1 MRTAPLRSK
10 IKLSNYMKTPTQ
22 TDPPVALYRLVRL
35 LRNLTDVYRQA
46 EINRL
51 VTRAGRRCA
60 RDFSHAIDHI
70 PDTDPSKATY
80 QDRVNMWKDTFW
92 DCAAYRDSM
101 HHEIWGLESK
111 VEKLEKQLR
120 AAGIEPVTELPF

>member
-1 MRTAPLRSK
+1 M
-10 IKLSNYMKTPTQ
+10 SNQPTNPNPE
-22 TDPPVALYRLVRL
+22 PPQQPCGKGSSVQCLVQL
-35 LRNLTDVYRQA
+35 LRDLTDVHRQA

-70 PDTDPSKATY
+70 PEGDPSKAIY
-80 QDRVNMWKDTFW
+80 RQRVSMWKNVFW
-92 DCAAYRDSM
+92 DCAAYRDGM
-101 HHEIWGLESK
+101 HREIWALESK

-120 AAGIEPVTELPF
+120 AAGIRPETELPF

>member
-1 MRTAPLRSK
+1 MR
-10 IKLSNYMKTPTQ
+10 
-22 TDPPVALYRLVRL
+22 RLVQL

-51 VTRAGRRCA
+51 VTRAARRCV

-70 PDTDPSKATY
+70 PEGDPSKEIY
-80 QDRVNMWKDTFW
+80 RQRVGMWKDAFW
-92 DCAAYRDSM
+92 DCAAYRDGM
-101 HHEIWGLESK
+101 HHEIRGLESK

-120 AAGIEPVTELPF
+120 AAGIQPETELPF